1 LTDAKL
7 IKFRKIIQYNKGL
20 VEEIEDAVV
29 QEIPLTVYL
38 NHVEIANM
46 VCSPGAFRELA
57 AGFLLSEGLVHK
69 PEEILEIAFR
79 EEEGIL
85 WIETS
90 SGAAPAETYMSRHTA
105 GYYGKNRGGFH
116 AIIEARKT
124 KPLPAA
130 ISFQGAHLLNLI
142 NNLEE
147 QATIF
152 KRTGG
157 VHSAAL
163 ADQKGFLCR
172 YDDIG
177 RHNAVDKVLGYAFLN
192 GIRTDDKCLLLSGR
206 IASEILLK
214 AARADIPLV
223 LSRSAPTGLTIDLA
237 EELNMTVV
245 GFARGQR
252 YSIYSHPERV
262 IVGRDESK

>member
-1 LTDAKL
+1 MPEPSLYKL
-7 IKFRKIIQYNKGL
+7 RKIIQVKNR
-20 VEEIEDAVV
+20 VAEEIEDPVV
-29 QEIPLTVYL
+29 QENPLSVYL
-38 NHVEIANM
+38 NHEELASM
-46 VCSPGAFRELA
+46 VCSPGGYEELA
-57 AGFLLSEGLVHK
+57 VGLLLSEGLLHQ
-69 PEEILEIAFR
+69 PEDIIEIAYR

-85 WIETS
+85 WIETNVPQEKP
-90 SGAAPAETYMSRHTA
+90 GAYLSRHTA
-105 GYYGKNRGGFH
+105 GYYGKKWGGPQGI
-116 AIIEARKT
+116 AAARKD
-124 KPLPAA
+124 KPSPSATQ
-130 ISFQGAHLLNLI
+130 FQGEHLLNLI

-147 QATIF
+147 QALAF

-163 ADQKGFLCR
+163 ADQSGFLCR

-192 GIRTDDKCLLLSGR
+192 RINTDDKCLLLSGR

-237 EELNMTVV
+237 EEWNMTVV

-252 YSIYSHPERV
+252 YSIYAHPERV
-262 IVGRDESK
+262 II